1 MLRGF
6 YTAAS
11 GMISQQRQQDALSN
25 NLANVN
31 TPGYKADQALMQSF
45 PEMLLAEMGSK
56 QGALGSKGLP
66 YKRNVGSLSTGV
78 YVQEMIP
85 EFSQGSLRETGLDT
99 DVALVHHELPDEN
112 GSVFFMVQ
120 GADGTTGLTR
130 NGNFTVDQEG
140 YLVTNEGLYI
150 LDQAGNPIQTGGQE
164 FVISPEGMI
173 NTVAGQTILG
183 TTYIE
188 NAHQLEKLDN
198 GLFAGVE
205 GVIPPNG
212 SFTLQQGFLE
222 ESNVDLMQVM
232 TQMMES
238 FRMFET
244 NQRVL
249 KAYDQSM
256 EKTVNDIGRIG

>member
-11 GMISQQRQQDALSN
+11 GMISQQRQQEALSN
-25 NLANVN
+25 NIANVN
-31 TPGYKADQALMQSF
+31 TPGYKADQAAMQSF
-45 PEMLLAEMGSK
+45 PEILLSEMGSK
-56 QGALGSKGLP
+56 QGGLGSNRLP
-66 YKRNVGSLSTGV
+66 YKRHVGPLSTGV

-85 EFSQGSLRETGLDT
+85 QFSQGSLRETGLDT
-99 DVALVHHELPDEN
+99 DIALVHYELPDEN
-112 GSVFFMVQ
+112 GSVFFTVQ
-120 GADGTTGLTR
+120 GIDGETQLTR

-140 YLVTNEGLYI
+140 YLVTNEGLYV
-150 LDQAGNPIQTGGQE
+150 LDQGGNPIQTGGQE
-164 FVISPEGMI
+164 FHMSPEGI
-173 NTVAGQTILG
+173 VSTVAGQTILG

-198 GLFAGVE
+198 GLFTGVE

-212 SFTLQQGFLE
+212 SFTVQQGFLE